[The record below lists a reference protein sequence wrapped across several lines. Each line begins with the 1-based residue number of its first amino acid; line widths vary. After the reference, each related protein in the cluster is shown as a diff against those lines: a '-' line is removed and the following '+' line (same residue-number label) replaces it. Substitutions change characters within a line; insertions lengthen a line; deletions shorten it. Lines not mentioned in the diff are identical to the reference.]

1 MSATNAAP
9 PGRVAAPSR
18 ASRFAPS
25 AFLGKPPSY
34 GGNDGANAA
43 ASGSGKSSRIDQRAA
58 RLSSASLGRKAF
70 AGSVGA
76 SLWVRPVGSCS
87 RASCRTYADR
97 ELRERER
104 ERGRERA
111 TERRKKS
118 RSRFQRSLGG
128 FRSLPRFFAPLLNF
142 KKKKLF
148 LFFQPSPALQR
159 RRRQRLLPP
168 DRPRRPFP
176 RPLRVRRG
184 KDAEARDDPDVGH
197 GRGSQGLGRGAQGGL
212 PRALRR

>member
-97 ELRERER
+97 KLRERER
-104 ERGRERA
+104 EREREGERERQKE
-111 TERRKKS
+111 ERRAGADSNDLSAAFVLSLAFLLLYSTSKKKTLPLLPTLTSSPAPAPPTPSPS
-118 RSRFQRSLGG
+118 RPPS
-128 FRSLPRFFAPLLNF
+128 APLSA
-142 KKKKLF
+142 
-148 LFFQPSPALQR
+148 PSSGPPREGR
-159 RRRQRLLPP
+159 RS
-168 DRPRRPFP
+168 
-176 RPLRVRRG
+176 
-184 KDAEARDDPDVGH
+184 A
-197 GRGSQGLGRGAQGGL
+197 
-212 PRALRR
+212 

>member
-142 KKKKLF
+142 KKKKTLP
-148 LFFQPSPALQR
+148 LLPTLTSSPAPAPPTPSPSRPPSAPLSAPSSGPPREGR
-159 RRRQRLLPP
+159 RS
-168 DRPRRPFP
+168 
-176 RPLRVRRG
+176 
-184 KDAEARDDPDVGH
+184 A
-197 GRGSQGLGRGAQGGL
+197 
-212 PRALRR
+212 

>member
-104 ERGRERA
+104 ERERESD
-111 TERRKKS
+111 RKKKEEQEQIPTIS
-118 RSRFQRSLGG
+118 RRLSFSPSLFCSSSQLQKKKTLPLLPTLTSSPAPAPPTPSPSRPPS
-128 FRSLPRFFAPLLNF
+128 APLSA
-142 KKKKLF
+142 
-148 LFFQPSPALQR
+148 PSSGPPREGR
-159 RRRQRLLPP
+159 RS
-168 DRPRRPFP
+168 
-176 RPLRVRRG
+176 
-184 KDAEARDDPDVGH
+184 A
-197 GRGSQGLGRGAQGGL
+197 
-212 PRALRR
+212 